1 MTTPNLPAHVTLDEA
16 AAYLGISKTTLRA
29 FLDSGELPAIRLG
42 GRPRLIRIARRDLER
57 FADRHHYLD
66 V

>member
-1 MTTPNLPAHVTLDEA
+1 MTTAPLPAHVTLDEA
-16 AAYLGISKTTLRA
+16 ATYLGISKTTLRD
-29 FLDSGELPAIRLG
+29 FLDRGELPAIRLG

>member
-1 MTTPNLPAHVTLDEA
+1 MTTPLPAHVTLDEA

>member
-1 MTTPNLPAHVTLDEA
+1 MTTPLPAHVTLDEA
-16 AAYLGISKTTLRA
+16 ATYLGISKTTLRA

>member
-1 MTTPNLPAHVTLDEA
+1 MTTAPLPAHVTLDEA
-16 AAYLGISKTTLRA
+16 AAYLGISKTTLRG
-29 FLDSGELPAIRLG
+29 FLDRGELPAIRLG

-66 V
+66 A